1 MGRNWKIALALS
13 AAAVLAGCGSV
24 GTIYQADAFGT
35 NKTYAVVTVMA
46 SEKVGCTDAGGNP
59 CNGGVFGLVNM
70 AARKDAYSTAAGDI
84 LESTY
89 PTVLKG
95 LRAPNLKVAA
105 DVKGNKVYR
114 SAAEDPQPTG
124 ALRQQHTVAKGYK
137 HFSDENLG
145 KMARELKVDGVI
157 VLTLSYTAARS
168 GVTVAGV
175 GGGHKAQT
183 MVMAR
188 AVDKEGKN
196 VWFDYAQAQSE
207 ASVSTG
213 IGAVDFPKLRP
224 LFVDSSDKAVR
235 KLMDSFATRTSGK

>member
-1 MGRNWKIALALS
+1 MGRNWKIALGLS
-13 AAAVLAGCGSV
+13 AAAVLAGCGSI
-24 GTIYQADAFGT
+24 GTVYQPGAFGSD
-35 NKTYAVVTVMA
+35 KTYAVVTVMA
-46 SEKVGCTDAGGNP
+46 TEKVGCTDFGGNP

-70 AARKDAYSTAAGDI
+70 AARKDAYSIAAGDI
-84 LESTY
+84 LENTY

-114 SAAEDPQPTG
+114 AAAEDAQPTG

-157 VLTLSYTAARS
+157 VLTLSYTAAKS

-196 VWFDYAQAQSE
+196 VWFDYAQGQSDTG
-207 ASVSTG
+207 VSTG

-224 LFVDSSDKAVR
+224 LFVDSSDKAIK
-235 KLMDSFATRTSGK
+235 KLMENFSSKTNQM